1 MRKTSIVVVLAA
13 VIVGSSSRALPAAGS
28 RSSGVIL
35 AIDAR
40 HPGHVFAS
48 GAVGLSMEAWELK
61 GHFSSQ
67 HYRVVRLMRL
77 LGPSILRIGGNSVDL
92 SWWTSSGEPP
102 PSWATSTVTPGDLRA
117 LQRLLAVTGWRT
129 LLGVNLGHFEPARV
143 ADEASYARKI
153 FGARLVGIEIGNE
166 PDDFGKKPKL
176 RPSTYSVGEYVR
188 EADAYRQALSTT
200 APTVGLYGPAL
211 GKTEW
216 LGQMSSAAGIFA
228 GLTQHYYPM
237 NTCAGIGSDA
247 AAREPTAAE
256 LLSPDVRQQE
266 DAILEELARAGGVS
280 GRPTRIGETN
290 TAACGGSRYASPTFA
305 SALWALDWALR
316 SASSGADGIN
326 FHGGLGVCGLDGE
339 APICASSEAA
349 ARAGVVTARPEY
361 YGLLAACQLEGG
373 RFVPTRLVGS
383 PSLPNITTWATLAGN
398 GAIKIA
404 IDNMATTGQAQSL
417 SIPIRRYM
425 TGSEE
430 LLSAPA
436 IGARSGMALGGA
448 QVTGE
453 GQWRPRWRS
462 LRQASGAVRIAV
474 SPASAAIVVL
484 RPGDVY
490 RRGLRR

>member
-1 MRKTSIVVVLAA
+1 MRKASIVAVLAA
-13 VIVGSSSRALPAAGS
+13 VIIGPSSRALPAAGTG
-28 RSSGVIL
+28 SSGVVL
-35 AIDAR
+35 AIDTG
-40 HPGHVFAS
+40 HPGHVFVS
-48 GAVGLSMEAWELK
+48 GAVGLSMESWELK
-61 GHFSSQ
+61 GHFSSK

-102 PSWATSTVTPGDLRA
+102 PAWATSTVTPADLRA
-117 LQRLLAVTGWRT
+117 LQRLLTATGWRV

-153 FGARLVGIEIGNE
+153 LGPRLLGIEIGNE
-166 PDDFGKKPKL
+166 PDDFGKRPKL
-176 RPSTYSVGEYVR
+176 RPSTYGVAEYVR

-211 GKTEW
+211 AKSEW
-216 LGQMSSAAGIFA
+216 LGQMSAAVGMFA
-228 GLTQHYYPM
+228 GLTQHYYPT
-237 NTCAGIGSDA
+237 NTCPGTGPNS

-266 DAILEELARAGGVS
+266 DAILEELVRAGGVS

-326 FHGGLGVCGLDGE
+326 FHGGLGACGLDGE
-339 APICASSEAA
+339 APICASTEEA
-349 ARAGVVTARPEY
+349 ARAGVVRAQPEY

-383 PSLPNITTWATLAGN
+383 PSSPNLTTWATLADN
-398 GAIKIA
+398 GTVKVA
-404 IDNMATTGQAQSL
+404 IDNMAVTGHAQSL
-417 SIPIRRYM
+417 SIPVRRYM

-430 LLSAPA
+430 LLSASA
-436 IGARSGMALGGA
+436 VGARSGIALGA
-448 QVTGE
+448 VQVTGE
-453 GQWRPRWRS
+453 GEWRPRWRS
-462 LRQASGAVRIAV
+462 LRQASDAIRIVV

-484 RPGDVY
+484 RPGHAH